1 MDLKFFTKK
10 TVIWEHETHRLP
22 LQHGHRHARHQP
34 RCAGPIGC
42 SRRNGAA
49 GYVNVHVTQ
58 NSTRAELAQLQ
69 KDLSAVNIGF
79 RYDMVDWV
87 EGKLQSIRFALIL
100 QDGTM
105 VRNAYD
111 AMGAETDIW
120 IRLEGTGEERVFCA
134 GSKCAE

>member
-1 MDLKFFTKK
+1 MKYIAFLFSMAIIMLGINPTAQAQSEAAAE
-10 TVIWEHETHRLP
+10 TV
-22 LQHGHRHARHQP
+22 QP
-34 RCAGPIGC
+34 
-42 SRRNGAA
+42 

-58 NSTRAELAQLQ
+58 NSTRTDLAQLQ

-79 RYDMVDWV
+79 RYDMLEWVD
-87 EGKLQSIRFALIL
+87 GKLQSIRFALIL

-111 AMGAETDIW
+111 AMDADTDIW
-120 IRLEGTGEERVFCA
+120 IRLEGAGEERVFCA

>member
-1 MDLKFFTKK
+1 MKHIAFIFSM
-10 TVIWEHETHRLP
+10 VIVMLGINP
-22 LQHGHRHARHQP
+22 SAQAQ
-34 RCAGPIGC
+34 
-42 SRRNGAA
+42 SDAA
-49 GYVNVHVTQ
+49 TESIQLGYVNVHVTQ

-87 EGKLQSIRFALIL
+87 DGKLQSIRFALIL

-111 AMGAETDIW
+111 AMDAETDIW
-120 IRLEGTGEERVFCA
+120 IRLEGSGEERVFCA
-134 GSKCAE
+134 GSNCAE

>member
-1 MDLKFFTKK
+1 MKHLAFIFSMAIVMLGINPTAQAQSDATAE
-10 TVIWEHETHRLP
+10 TV
-22 LQHGHRHARHQP
+22 QP
-34 RCAGPIGC
+34 
-42 SRRNGAA
+42 
-49 GYVNVHVTQ
+49 GYVNVNVTQ

-79 RYDMVDWV
+79 RYDMVNWV
-87 EGKLQSIRFALIL
+87 DGKLQSIRFALIL

-111 AMGAETDIW
+111 AMDAETDIW
-120 IRLEGTGEERVFCA
+120 IRLEGTGGERVFCA

>member
-1 MDLKFFTKK
+1 MKHIAFIFSMSIGMLGMNPTAQAQSDAATE
-10 TVIWEHETHRLP
+10 TV
-22 LQHGHRHARHQP
+22 QP
-34 RCAGPIGC
+34 
-42 SRRNGAA
+42 
-49 GYVNVHVTQ
+49 GYINVHVTQ
-58 NSTRAELAQLQ
+58 SSTRAELAQLQ

-87 EGKLQSIRFALIL
+87 DGKLQSIRFALIL

-111 AMGAETDIW
+111 AVDAETDIW
-120 IRLEGTGEERVFCA
+120 LRLEGTGEERVFCA

>member
-1 MDLKFFTKK
+1 MKHIAFIFSMAIVMLGINPTAQAQSDAATE
-10 TVIWEHETHRLP
+10 TV
-22 LQHGHRHARHQP
+22 QP
-34 RCAGPIGC
+34 
-42 SRRNGAA
+42 
-49 GYVNVHVTQ
+49 GYINVHVTQ

-87 EGKLQSIRFALIL
+87 DGKLQSIRFALIL

-111 AMGAETDIW
+111 AMDAETDIW
-120 IRLEGTGEERVFCA
+120 LRLEGTGEERVFCA
-134 GSKCAE
+134 GSNCAE

>member
-1 MDLKFFTKK
+1 MKQITFIFVMAIVMLGINPTA
-10 TVIWEHETHRLP
+10 
-22 LQHGHRHARHQP
+22 QAQ
-34 RCAGPIGC
+34 
-42 SRRNGAA
+42 SGAA
-49 GYVNVHVTQ
+49 AETVQPGYVNVHVTQ

-111 AMGAETDIW
+111 AMDAETDIW

>member
-1 MDLKFFTKK
+1 MKHIAFVFSMAIVMLGSNPTAQAQSDAATE
-10 TVIWEHETHRLP
+10 TV
-22 LQHGHRHARHQP
+22 QP
-34 RCAGPIGC
+34 
-42 SRRNGAA
+42 

-87 EGKLQSIRFALIL
+87 DGKLQSIRFALIL

-111 AMGAETDIW
+111 AMDTDTDIW
-120 IRLEGTGEERVFCA
+120 LRLEGTGEERVFCA

>member
-1 MDLKFFTKK
+1 MKHIAFIFSMAIVMLGINPTAQAQSDAATE
-10 TVIWEHETHRLP
+10 TV
-22 LQHGHRHARHQP
+22 QP
-34 RCAGPIGC
+34 
-42 SRRNGAA
+42 

-111 AMGAETDIW
+111 AMDAETDIW

>member
-1 MDLKFFTKK
+1 MKYIAFIFSMAIVMIGINPTAQAQSDASTE
-10 TVIWEHETHRLP
+10 TV
-22 LQHGHRHARHQP
+22 QP
-34 RCAGPIGC
+34 
-42 SRRNGAA
+42 

-87 EGKLQSIRFALIL
+87 EGKLQSMRFALIL

-105 VRNAYD
+105 VRNAYE
-111 AMGAETDIW
+111 AMDAETDIW
-120 IRLEGTGEERVFCA
+120 IRLEGTGEERVFCG

>member
-1 MDLKFFTKK
+1 MKHIAFIFSMAIVMLGINPTAQAQSDAATE
-10 TVIWEHETHRLP
+10 TV
-22 LQHGHRHARHQP
+22 QP
-34 RCAGPIGC
+34 
-42 SRRNGAA
+42 
-49 GYVNVHVTQ
+49 GYVNVHVTE

-87 EGKLQSIRFALIL
+87 DGKLQSIRFALIL
-100 QDGTM
+100 QDGSM

-111 AMGAETDIW
+111 AMDAATDIW
-120 IRLEGTGEERVFCA
+120 IRLEGTGAERVFCA

>member
-1 MDLKFFTKK
+1 MKNIAFIFSMAIVMLGINPTAQAQSDAATE
-10 TVIWEHETHRLP
+10 TV
-22 LQHGHRHARHQP
+22 QP
-34 RCAGPIGC
+34 
-42 SRRNGAA
+42 

-87 EGKLQSIRFALIL
+87 DGKLQSIRFALIL

-111 AMGAETDIW
+111 AMDAETDIW
-120 IRLEGTGEERVFCA
+120 LRLEGTGEDRVFCA

>member
-1 MDLKFFTKK
+1 MKHIAFIFSMAIVMLGINPTAQAQSDAATE
-10 TVIWEHETHRLP
+10 TV
-22 LQHGHRHARHQP
+22 QP
-34 RCAGPIGC
+34 
-42 SRRNGAA
+42 

-87 EGKLQSIRFALIL
+87 DGKLQSIRFALIL

-111 AMGAETDIW
+111 AMDAETDIW

-134 GSKCAE
+134 GSKCSE

>member
-1 MDLKFFTKK
+1 MKHIALIFSMAIVMLGINPTAQAQSDAAAE
-10 TVIWEHETHRLP
+10 TV
-22 LQHGHRHARHQP
+22 QP
-34 RCAGPIGC
+34 
-42 SRRNGAA
+42 

-69 KDLSAVNIGF
+69 KDLSAVKIGF

-111 AMGAETDIW
+111 AMDAETDIW

>member
-1 MDLKFFTKK
+1 MKHIAFIFSMAIVMLGINPTAQAQSDAATE
-10 TVIWEHETHRLP
+10 TV
-22 LQHGHRHARHQP
+22 QP
-34 RCAGPIGC
+34 
-42 SRRNGAA
+42 

-87 EGKLQSIRFALIL
+87 EGKLQSIRFALVL

-111 AMGAETDIW
+111 AMDAETDIW

>member
-1 MDLKFFTKK
+1 MKHIAFVFSMAIVMLGSNPTAQAQSDAATE
-10 TVIWEHETHRLP
+10 TV
-22 LQHGHRHARHQP
+22 QP
-34 RCAGPIGC
+34 
-42 SRRNGAA
+42 
-49 GYVNVHVTQ
+49 GYINVHVTQ

-87 EGKLQSIRFALIL
+87 DGKLQSIRFALIL

-111 AMGAETDIW
+111 AMDAETDIW
-120 IRLEGTGEERVFCA
+120 LRLEGTGEDRVFCA

>member
-1 MDLKFFTKK
+1 MKHIAFIFSMAIVMLGINPTAQAQSDAATE
-10 TVIWEHETHRLP
+10 TV
-22 LQHGHRHARHQP
+22 QP
-34 RCAGPIGC
+34 
-42 SRRNGAA
+42 

-87 EGKLQSIRFALIL
+87 DGKLQSIRFALIL

-111 AMGAETDIW
+111 AMDPETDIW
-120 IRLEGTGEERVFCA
+120 LRLEGTGEDRVFCA

>member
-1 MDLKFFTKK
+1 MKHIAFIFSMAIVMLGINPTAQAQSDAATE
-10 TVIWEHETHRLP
+10 TV
-22 LQHGHRHARHQP
+22 QP
-34 RCAGPIGC
+34 
-42 SRRNGAA
+42 

-79 RYDMVDWV
+79 RYDMVEWV
-87 EGKLQSIRFALIL
+87 DGKLQSIRFALIL

-111 AMGAETDIW
+111 AMDAETDIW
-120 IRLEGTGEERVFCA
+120 LRLEGTGEERVFCA

>member
-1 MDLKFFTKK
+1 MKHIAFIFSIAIVMLGINPTARAQSVAASE
-10 TVIWEHETHRLP
+10 TV
-22 LQHGHRHARHQP
+22 QP
-34 RCAGPIGC
+34 
-42 SRRNGAA
+42 

-111 AMGAETDIW
+111 AMDAETDIW

>member
-1 MDLKFFTKK
+1 MKHIAFIFSMVIVMLGINPTAQAQSDAATE
-10 TVIWEHETHRLP
+10 TV
-22 LQHGHRHARHQP
+22 QP
-34 RCAGPIGC
+34 
-42 SRRNGAA
+42 

-87 EGKLQSIRFALIL
+87 DGSLQSIRFALIL

-105 VRNAYD
+105 VRNAYETMD
-111 AMGAETDIW
+111 AETDIW

>member
-1 MDLKFFTKK
+1 MKHIAFIFSMAIVMLGINPTAQAQSDAATE
-10 TVIWEHETHRLP
+10 TV
-22 LQHGHRHARHQP
+22 QP
-34 RCAGPIGC
+34 
-42 SRRNGAA
+42 

-87 EGKLQSIRFALIL
+87 DGKLQSIRFALIL

-111 AMGAETDIW
+111 AMDAETDIW
-120 IRLEGTGEERVFCA
+120 LRLEGTGEERVFCA

>member
-1 MDLKFFTKK
+1 MKHIAFIFSMAIVVLGINPTAQAQSDAATE
-10 TVIWEHETHRLP
+10 TV
-22 LQHGHRHARHQP
+22 QP
-34 RCAGPIGC
+34 
-42 SRRNGAA
+42 

-87 EGKLQSIRFALIL
+87 DGKLQSIRFALIL

-111 AMGAETDIW
+111 AMDAETDIW
-120 IRLEGTGEERVFCA
+120 LRLEGTGEDRVFCA

>member
-1 MDLKFFTKK
+1 MKHIAFIFSMAIVVLGINPTAQAQSDAATE
-10 TVIWEHETHRLP
+10 TV
-22 LQHGHRHARHQP
+22 QP
-34 RCAGPIGC
+34 
-42 SRRNGAA
+42 

-87 EGKLQSIRFALIL
+87 DGKLQSIRFALIL

-111 AMGAETDIW
+111 AMDTDTDIW
-120 IRLEGTGEERVFCA
+120 LRLEGTGEERVFCA

>member
-1 MDLKFFTKK
+1 MKHIAFVFSMAIVMLGSNPTAQAQSDAATE
-10 TVIWEHETHRLP
+10 TV
-22 LQHGHRHARHQP
+22 QP
-34 RCAGPIGC
+34 
-42 SRRNGAA
+42 

-58 NSTRAELAQLQ
+58 NSTRADLAQLQ

-87 EGKLQSIRFALIL
+87 DGKLQSIRFALIL

-111 AMGAETDIW
+111 AMDAQTDIW
-120 IRLEGTGEERVFCA
+120 LRLEGTGEERVFCA

>member
-1 MDLKFFTKK
+1 MKHIAFNFSMAIVMLGINPTAQAQSDAATE
-10 TVIWEHETHRLP
+10 TV
-22 LQHGHRHARHQP
+22 QP
-34 RCAGPIGC
+34 
-42 SRRNGAA
+42 

-87 EGKLQSIRFALIL
+87 DGKLQSIRFALIL

-111 AMGAETDIW
+111 AMDAETDIW
-120 IRLEGTGEERVFCA
+120 IRLEGTGEDRVFCA

>member
-1 MDLKFFTKK
+1 MKHIAFIFSMAIVMLGINPTAQAQSDAATE
-10 TVIWEHETHRLP
+10 TV
-22 LQHGHRHARHQP
+22 QP
-34 RCAGPIGC
+34 
-42 SRRNGAA
+42 

-87 EGKLQSIRFALIL
+87 DGKLQSIRFALIL

-111 AMGAETDIW
+111 AMDAQTDIW
-120 IRLEGTGEERVFCA
+120 LRLEGTGEERVFCA

>member
-1 MDLKFFTKK
+1 MKHFAFLFSMAMVMFGISPTAQAQSDAATE
-10 TVIWEHETHRLP
+10 TV
-22 LQHGHRHARHQP
+22 QP
-34 RCAGPIGC
+34 GF
-42 SRRNGAA
+42 
-49 GYVNVHVTQ
+49 VNVHVTQ

-79 RYDMVDWV
+79 RYDMLEWVD
-87 EGKLQSIRFALIL
+87 GKLQSIRFALIL

-111 AMGAETDIW
+111 AMDADTDIW
-120 IRLEGTGEERVFCA
+120 IRLEGAGEERVFCA

>member
-1 MDLKFFTKK
+1 MKHIAFIFSMAIVMLGINPTAQAQSDAAEE
-10 TVIWEHETHRLP
+10 TV
-22 LQHGHRHARHQP
+22 QP
-34 RCAGPIGC
+34 
-42 SRRNGAA
+42 

-111 AMGAETDIW
+111 AMDAETDVW

>member
-1 MDLKFFTKK
+1 MKHIAFIFSMAIVMLGISPTAQAQSDAATE
-10 TVIWEHETHRLP
+10 TV
-22 LQHGHRHARHQP
+22 QP
-34 RCAGPIGC
+34 
-42 SRRNGAA
+42 

-58 NSTRAELAQLQ
+58 NSTRADLAQLQ

-87 EGKLQSIRFALIL
+87 DGKLQSIRFALIL

-111 AMGAETDIW
+111 AMDAETDIW
-120 IRLEGTGEERVFCA
+120 LRLEGTGEERVFCA
-134 GSKCAE
+134 GSNCAE

>member
-1 MDLKFFTKK
+1 MKHIAFIFSMAIVMLGINPTAQAQSDAAAE
-10 TVIWEHETHRLP
+10 TV
-22 LQHGHRHARHQP
+22 QP
-34 RCAGPIGC
+34 
-42 SRRNGAA
+42 
-49 GYVNVHVTQ
+49 GYVNVQVTQ

-69 KDLSAVNIGF
+69 KDLSAVKIGF

-111 AMGAETDIW
+111 AMDAETDIW

-134 GSKCAE
+134 GSKCAG

>member
-1 MDLKFFTKK
+1 MKHIAFIFSMAIVMLGINPSAQAQSDAATE
-10 TVIWEHETHRLP
+10 TV
-22 LQHGHRHARHQP
+22 QP
-34 RCAGPIGC
+34 
-42 SRRNGAA
+42 

-87 EGKLQSIRFALIL
+87 DGKLQPIRFALIL

-111 AMGAETDIW
+111 AMDAETDIW
-120 IRLEGTGEERVFCA
+120 LRLEGTGEGRVFCA

>member
-1 MDLKFFTKK
+1 MKHIAFIFSMAIVMLGINPTAQAQSDAATE
-10 TVIWEHETHRLP
+10 TV
-22 LQHGHRHARHQP
+22 QP
-34 RCAGPIGC
+34 
-42 SRRNGAA
+42 

-79 RYDMVDWV
+79 RYDLVDWV
-87 EGKLQSIRFALIL
+87 DGKLQSIRFALIL

-111 AMGAETDIW
+111 AMDAETDIW
-120 IRLEGTGEERVFCA
+120 IRLEGTGEDRVFCA